1 MEINHLFGYR
11 VFSHCNR
18 FIHRRPDGIIVT
30 SRALNQCPHSDTRN
44 FMTRYSSL
52 DGATTC

>member
-30 SRALNQCPHSDTRN
+30 SRALNQCSHSDTRN